1 MFQVLCWDP
10 ENLDILL
17 ISPSVSINQSHTD
30 TCALFLECMHYFE
43 PILQRTCICNMH
55 QTDGQHEDDSED
67 DHLDDSE
74 YKLKK
79 SLQGTTVLTMSTCSM
94 TVNDG
99 NQLQTMDNYNR
110 L

>member
-1 MFQVLCWDP
+1 
-10 ENLDILL
+10 
-17 ISPSVSINQSHTD
+17 
-30 TCALFLECMHYFE
+30 
-43 PILQRTCICNMH
+43 MH

-99 NQLQTMDNYNR
+99 NQLQTMDNYN
-110 L
+110 